1 MTSSVY
7 FYVDTKILANAAKLL
22 GKTEDYK
29 YYAALAEKIRN
40 AVNDKFLNRETGI
53 YGSGVQTEQSVP
65 LQWDIVPKELKRK
78 VARNLAKQV
87 EAAGFHLDVG
97 VLGAK
102 AILNAL
108 SENGELKRLI
118 NWQYRIAIPHG
129 ESGWSMEQPLYW
141 KTGI

>member
-1 MTSSVY
+1 M
-7 FYVDTKILANAAKLL
+7 
-22 GKTEDYK
+22 
-29 YYAALAEKIRN
+29 
-40 AVNDKFLNRETGI
+40 
-53 YGSGVQTEQSVP
+53 
-65 LQWDIVPKELKRK
+65 QWDIVPKELKRK

-108 SENGELKRLI
+108 SENGYIECNAGKI
-118 NWQYRIAIPHG
+118 KWKKKNTSICEKDNWKIG